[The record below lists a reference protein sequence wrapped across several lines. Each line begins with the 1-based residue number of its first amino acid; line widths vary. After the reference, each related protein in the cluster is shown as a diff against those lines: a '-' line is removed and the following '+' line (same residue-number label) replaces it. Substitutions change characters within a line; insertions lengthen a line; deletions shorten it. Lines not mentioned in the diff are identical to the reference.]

1 MKYLMLISILV
12 VALTSASCRKANC
25 WKCTTI
31 FTSSEDPFYAI
42 PGTSGGRVK
51 YCDKTEAEIR
61 QIEKDG
67 TTVQTYTKNGKTYS
81 SSAATTCK

>member
-1 MKYLMLISILV
+1 MKKLCFF
-12 VALTSASCRKANC
+12 ALLALCMATTACNRKSC

-31 FTSSEDPFYAI
+31 FSGSETPFPAV
-42 PGTSGGRVK
+42 PGTSAARAT

-67 TTVQTYTKNGKTYS
+67 TGVQTYTSNGKTHS